1 MKLIMPSTGSR
12 CHCSLPPGVGWLW
25 PQVMWIRHRDNWIS
39 DRSYRHIQIG
49 MQSGVAG
56 MWECEIVRHGV
67 TVQPRLLWALT
78 EAAMNGAR
86 WDNYLMLRRLRHVAD
101 YFKLCIDNQHQSHG
115 ATSLNLVTKSQP
127 PHKCWAF
134 CVSDIGQSLV
144 KRDSNWNWDWSSA
157 TNENSLV
164 CQISWYWLQIRTP
177 DKMLD
182 IKTQLNIW
190 KRFVLGPPAHY

>member
-12 CHCSLPPGVGWLW
+12 CHCSLPPGVGLLW
-25 PQVMWIRHRDNWIS
+25 PQVMWIRDNWIS

-49 MQSGVAG
+49 MQTGVAG

-115 ATSLNLVTKSQP
+115 AASLNLVTKSQP

-134 CVSDIGQSLV
+134 CVSYIHRPVIGQKRLKLELGLV
-144 KRDSNWNWDWSSA
+144 ISNKWKLPRVSNIMILTWDKDPRQ
-157 TNENSLV
+157 NV
-164 CQISWYWLQIRTP
+164 
-177 DKMLD
+177 
-182 IKTQLNIW
+182 
-190 KRFVLGPPAHY
+190 GH